1 MYKSSWVSKQQFGA
15 QEQTGHYW
23 FKKEIMS
30 LGGEEVVWIWKEV
43 KEGVNMTKA
52 HWISQIIS
60 KNIIFKR
67 SGNSGAS
74 L

>member
-23 FKKEIMS
+23 FKNEIMS
-30 LGGEEVVWIWKEV
+30 LGGEEVMWIWKEV

-52 HWISQIIS
+52 H
-60 KNIIFKR
+60 
-67 SGNSGAS
+67 
-74 L
+74 